1 MFNKLPALY
10 SPSRIYYI
18 FAFILA
24 LAALSS
30 CVSKFDKDKKQ
41 VSFKQVTGINFTE
54 VHRYFDTGLS
64 FNKDGYQLY
73 PEWKLSFLPNNKA
86 SIYDPFEKRF
96 LTFTVTLDHD
106 SIFSVANTWL
116 KALKVTKDSLM
127 FRVLNV
133 VTDTIYYD
141 SSRNY
146 MLFYSADYMNNVLH
160 KTPDELQQPRRIDS
174 LYIIKRVKE
183 VNAHADSF
191 FAAREPVILKSKSPL
206 VTVVKKKVE
215 MNVMNRY
222 DNSDEYM
229 SPEYDITIHKAYQDF
244 YYSFYVT
251 VDTQG
256 QLHFQKSLI
265 TVFDEFKESTNRI
278 IKGIVDGYLK
288 AYVQVIPGKTLGFAH
303 NSAVILNVTGKK
315 INLNLTGK

>member
-1 MFNKLPALY
+1 MLPVSFL
-10 SPSRIYYI
+10 PSWLFCI

-24 LAALSS
+24 SAALSS
-30 CVSKFDKDKKQ
+30 CVTKFDKDKKQ
-41 VSFKQVTGINFTE
+41 VSFKRVTNINFTE

-116 KALKVTKDSLM
+116 KALKVTKDSLV

-146 MLFYSADYMNNVLH
+146 MLFYSADYMKNVLH
-160 KTPDELQQPRRIDS
+160 KTPGELQKPRRIDS
-174 LYIIKRVKE
+174 LYIIKRIME

-191 FAAREPVILKSKSPL
+191 FAAREPVVLKSKSPL

-229 SPEYDITIHKAYQDF
+229 SPEYEITIHKAYQDF

-288 AYVQVIPGKTLGFAH
+288 TYVQVIPGKTLSFTH

-315 INLNLTGK
+315 N

>member
-191 FAAREPVILKSKSPL
+191 LPRA
-206 VTVVKKKVE
+206 
-215 MNVMNRY
+215 
-222 DNSDEYM
+222 
-229 SPEYDITIHKAYQDF
+229 
-244 YYSFYVT
+244 
-251 VDTQG
+251 
-256 QLHFQKSLI
+256 SL
-265 TVFDEFKESTNRI
+265 
-278 IKGIVDGYLK
+278 
-288 AYVQVIPGKTLGFAH
+288 
-303 NSAVILNVTGKK
+303 
-315 INLNLTGK
+315 